1 MLDRRRSPIPML
13 TRIPFRSDVSA
24 LPLRELAVASVA
36 FAAFWIVYF
45 APVLFSGRVL
55 AVGDGV
61 IYYLPALVTHG
72 WFWSRDLYAGF
83 PAFADP
89 QAMVL
94 SPLRMLGGH
103 YNAAV
108 VLIYVWAA
116 LGAYGLGRHLSG
128 LRGGGA
134 LAALV
139 YACGGPMLAHLGHLT
154 IIYSAAWAPWMLWA
168 VAAAR
173 GSSPVVAVC
182 GGAAAIALAL
192 LGGHPQIFV
201 YAVGV
206 AAAYALFAVATAPSS
221 MRAAW
226 TARYAVMFATGAAL
240 ASVQLLPLAELGR
253 QSLRTQFSFA
263 EFTTYSLSPA
273 ELLLLVFPNLWGG
286 GRSPYFGVWG
296 LTELATCCGM
306 TAAML
311 AIAAFSARRRV
322 PDVAF
327 FGIVALAA
335 LAFALGPYTPLA
347 HVVFALPGIGQFRA
361 PGRAAFTT
369 TLALAILATFGYQA
383 LVEGRLRGVRARRM
397 WWRMLALACLTLGA
411 LHVAYPGLA
420 EQAQRHGVNLASPWH
435 NPAVLFPLATMA
447 ATALIMWSMRR
458 GAGRLALPALALVI
472 VVDLGAFGWY
482 YGWPSGPET
491 VGVIDPAWG
500 DFAATVRASRTRV
513 LFARGDANDK
523 SPAVPNLSLLYDL
536 PVAGAYGPLILANYA
551 EVMDLDTRG
560 ATRSLH
566 RFEER
571 RKLGGIGWVVGRM
584 STQWP
589 LWLGGDCSGLPGN
602 QSASVTLPTPV
613 RATSLEVTSSLGC
626 SPAVPQGTHVLR
638 VGIEDGRGGRATHE
652 LVAGVDTAEWAIDR
666 PDVASVVRHRRP
678 PRFESFPA
686 QGFDGHRYTTTI
698 PLADGSTAT
707 VSRLTFDWLLPA
719 GPALALASLTLV
731 DAASGVRRPI
741 APDALVSD
749 PIPPG
754 PDTLEHPLP
763 GAPLVRGTRGV
774 GAIAWAVGEALAMS
788 ADDAMRVVRS
798 GRLPEGRG
806 FDPYRTALVTDSAA
820 AVSSGS
826 STPATVSVRQWD
838 PGSLTIDVDAARE
851 AFLVVAESSY
861 PGWRARLDGVD
872 VPIVS
877 TNVAF
882 QGLRVPAGRHVVQM
896 SFVPVSLLRGLAIAA
911 IGLAVLAAYIVISRR
926 RARAIAAVSRA

>member
-1 MLDRRRSPIPML
+1 MLIQF
-13 TRIPFRSDVSA
+13 PFRSDASTF
-24 LPLRELAVASVA
+24 PLRELGAASVA
-36 FAAFWIVYF
+36 FAAFWVVYF

-72 WFWSRDLYAGF
+72 WVWSRDLYAGF

-94 SPLRMLGGH
+94 SPLRILGAH

-108 VLIYVWAA
+108 VWIYVWAA

-154 IIYSAAWAPWMLWA
+154 IVYSAAWAPWMLWA

-173 GSSPVVAVC
+173 GSWPAVAVC
-182 GGAAAIALAL
+182 GGAAAIGLAP

-201 YAVGV
+201 YAVGA

-226 TARYAVMFATGAAL
+226 STRYAVMFASGAAL
-240 ASVQLLPLAELGR
+240 ASVQLLPMAELAQR
-253 QSLRTQFSFA
+253 SLRTHFSFA

-286 GRSPYFGVWG
+286 TRIPYFGSWN

-311 AIAAFSARRRV
+311 AIAAFSARRRA

-327 FGIVALAA
+327 FGIVALVAM
-335 LAFALGPYTPLA
+335 AFALGSYTPLA
-347 HVVFALPGIGQFRA
+347 HVVYALPGLGQFRA

-369 TLALAILATFGYQA
+369 TLALAILAAFGYQA

-397 WWRMLALACLTLGA
+397 WWRMLALAGVTLAA
-411 LHVAYPGLA
+411 LSVAYPGIA
-420 EQAQRHGVNLASPWH
+420 EQAQRRGVELAAPWR
-435 NPAVLFPLATMA
+435 NPAVLLPLAAMA
-447 ATALIMWSMRR
+447 ATALIVWSMRR

-482 YGWPSGPET
+482 YAWPSGPHN
-491 VGVIDPAWG
+491 VGAIDPAWR
-500 DFAATVRASRTRV
+500 DFAAEVRASRTRV
-513 LFARGDANDK
+513 LFASGNATNNA
-523 SPAVPNLSLLYDL
+523 PAVPNLSLLYDL
-536 PVAGAYGPLILANYA
+536 PVAGAYGPLLLANYA
-551 EVMDLDTRG
+551 EVMNLDTIG

-566 RFEER
+566 RFDER
-571 RKLGGIGWVVGRM
+571 RKLGGIGWVIGRM
-584 STQWP
+584 ATHWP
-589 LWLGGDCSGLPGN
+589 LWLGGDCSALPGDL
-602 QSASVTLPTPV
+602 SASVTLPSPF
-613 RATSLEVTSSLGC
+613 RATSVEIISNMGC
-626 SPAVPQGTHVLR
+626 SPAVPQGAHVLR
-638 VGIEDGRGGRATHE
+638 VGIEDGHGGRATHE

-666 PDVASVVRHRRP
+666 PDVARTVQHRRP

-686 QGFDGHRYTTTI
+686 QGFDGHWYTTAI
-698 PLADGSTAT
+698 PLADGATAT

-719 GPALALASLTLV
+719 GPAIALAGLTLV

-741 APDALVSD
+741 ASDELVVD
-749 PIPPG
+749 PISPAPG
-754 PDTLEHPLP
+754 TLEHPLP
-763 GAPLVRGTRGV
+763 RAPLVRGTRGV
-774 GAIAWAVGEALAMS
+774 GAIAWAVGEALPMS
-788 ADDAMRVVRS
+788 ADDAMRAVRN
-798 GRLPEGRG
+798 GRLPDGRE
-806 FDPYRTALVTDSAA
+806 FDPYRTALVTDGAA

-826 STPATVSVRQWD
+826 STSATVSVRQWD
-838 PGSLTIDVDAARE
+838 PGALTIDVDAARE

-861 PGWRARLDGVD
+861 PGWRARLDGAS

-882 QGLRVPAGRHVVQM
+882 QGLRIPAGRHVVQM

-911 IGLAVLAAYIVISRR
+911 IGLAVLAAYIIVSRR
-926 RARAIAAVSRA
+926 RAHAIAAVSRA